1 MLTGFARQTYLVVVL
16 FALVCL
22 GSFVTLGE
30 PTSQSQ
36 SADPPTSASS
46 ASQTD
51 VRVLISISDKNGVPV
66 STPLTRDLLVLD
78 NRRTVE
84 IKDIQSLKNEPL
96 IFSLLVDASA
106 SMKSNSALQIAGA
119 IKLFAAL
126 SAQNNHGYLI
136 LFRNGV
142 VTSDQYIDPASAEA
156 LLKRG
161 AERADS
167 TGLYDAI
174 NHAVTKQLALPEH
187 STHPRRAIF
196 VMSDGS
202 DNASHITLGD
212 TLNLVQREG
221 IPVFCISVPT
231 EARESEKTRGL
242 HTLRD
247 LSRQTGGDIT
257 EVDKSGAFI
266 SRLLNSVDCQFE
278 LNFSMAPEHR
288 HEIHSLEV
296 KSLSKDL
303 KVAAPAHFLAP

>member
-1 MLTGFARQTYLVVVL
+1 MLTGFARRTCLVVGL
-16 FALVCL
+16 FALACL
-22 GSFVTLGE
+22 GSFITFGE
-30 PTSQSQ
+30 PTWHPQSTV
-36 SADPPTSASS
+36 PPTSASS
-46 ASQTD
+46 TSQTD
-51 VRVLISISDKNGVPV
+51 AHVLITISDKNGAPV
-66 STPLTRDLLVLD
+66 STPLTSDLLVLD
-78 NRRTVE
+78 NRQHIE

-106 SMKSNSALQIAGA
+106 SMKSSSALQIAGA

-126 SAQNNHGYLI
+126 SGQNNHGYLI

-142 VTSDQYIDPASAEA
+142 VTSDQFIDRESAEA
-156 LLKRG
+156 LLTRA

-202 DNASHITLGD
+202 DNASHITLAD

-231 EARESEKTRGL
+231 EARASEKTRGL

-247 LSRQTGGDIT
+247 LSRQTGGDLT
-257 EVDKSGAFI
+257 TLDGSGAFI
-266 SRLLNSVDCQFE
+266 SRLMNSIDCQFV
-278 LNFSMAPEHR
+278 LNFSTAPAGR
-288 HEIHSLEV
+288 NEIHSLEV
-296 KSLSKDL
+296 KSLSKDI